1 MPPPPEIVVIAGP
14 NGTGKST
21 LARLL
26 LPEAM
31 PFLNADEIA
40 KALPDTAG
48 NKEIESGREL
58 LRRMD
63 LLVEKRQRF
72 ALETTLSSRSLA
84 PRIAR
89 LQKVGYR
96 FQLIFLL
103 LPSPEMAVERVA
115 ARVRRGGHSIPEEII
130 RRRFEAGLR
139 NLTTIYQPIVDH
151 WQVYQ
156 NTQIGP
162 PLPVASSQ
170 SETQRS
176 IFDDEEEVLRR
187 FQVAVREA
195 LLDHKRAGNSVAVWR
210 DGKVVIVPPEEIN
223 VSDSGKT
230 KKK

>member
-1 MPPPPEIVVIAGP
+1 M
-14 NGTGKST
+14 
-21 LARLL
+21 
-26 LPEAM
+26 
-31 PFLNADEIA
+31 
-40 KALPDTAG
+40 
-48 NKEIESGREL
+48 
-58 LRRMD
+58 
-63 LLVEKRQRF
+63 
-72 ALETTLSSRSLA
+72 
-84 PRIAR
+84 
-89 LQKVGYR
+89 GYR